1 MHGTLNGV
9 PLERIIAIRTE
20 STRTGRKRTTLRAL
34 SPSDP
39 ALDVQLQPGATASL
53 ILPNTEIKGR
63 LIRSSVTTSVTTSS
77 SSRSNVSRTR
87 INLEKIHAKLA
98 WVDETPDPNKC
109 GCRNVQCCEETGHS
123 AANAHDR

>member
-1 MHGTLNGV
+1 MHGTLNGSHSNESS
-9 PLERIIAIRTE
+9 PSERKAPELVANGQLCAR
-20 STRTGRKRTTLRAL
+20 

-39 ALDVQLQPGATASL
+39 APDVQLQPGATASL